1 MYQGVSTSFFK
12 KRNNRGNSFVV
23 NNSTKDDISL
33 IYDVQEWSIN
43 CQGVVRGLIRKIVS
57 HSLFLTESRNNFRN
71 IFFSHWFPREQE
83 IRLPNNRQ
91 KTHLLQSEAFEKAT
105 KTTKKKREQS
115 GMKQT
120 EMNEACRNSIRRP
133 KKHEMEPPTVIDCV
147 TVLHRPGF
155 LLSRMVESAIWW
167 WNIIT
172 SSTDNNSP
180 FSY

>member
-105 KTTKKKREQS
+105 KTTKKKEGTKRNETNGNERSMSEQHS
-115 GMKQT
+115 TTQETWDGAT
-120 EMNEACRNSIRRP
+120 
-133 KKHEMEPPTVIDCV
+133 
-147 TVLHRPGF
+147 HRHR
-155 LLSRMVESAIWW
+155 LRYR
-167 WNIIT
+167 T
-172 SSTDNNSP
+172 SSTRLSA
-180 FSY
+180 FSDGRVSNLMVEYTH